1 MEIDD
6 EAQFRKAVAAFI
18 EEGLHTHRGLTKEE
32 YTAICRKAWDSCRA
46 SPEFPFKLLS
56 DPLQPIE
63 RIVRNK
69 PEEYTH
75 WRVGDLLKRTR
86 SESTREITC
95 TVIGPIKPDF
105 STGPGDDPPLEP
117 DADVPEI
124 RRYLIGVFDVLG
136 FSAMLRTQ
144 GLEAVTEQYGRLI
157 AEAVTK
163 PAMRT
168 YNIIRFSKTQSG
180 SVIGTLPVE
189 HAHFSDTILL
199 WVPLVQHYIAPFLA
213 RCADMVCEALQ
224 MGLPL
229 RGAVSAGRAVMHQ
242 SSSTFIGPP
251 IVEAA
256 KLEQAQDWLGV
267 SLGASMLAFDISH
280 EFDPTLVVP
289 YRVPLKRGKI
299 KVPSGLALDWPIRFR
314 ERYGTDPITSI
325 QQINRSPAHAIYYKN
340 AEKFAEFSA
349 GPIFRS
355 DGLRPFDFGKL
366 AQAALAARTAHAP
379 LERAQETV
387 LDDLVRTG
395 TTGTDIATFVKATIT
410 GETAPPVPQMLPR
423 GMRRALQ
430 ELSLAADGAAK
441 YYNLSEYVIGAL
453 RARYNAT
460 PLDTETEDGLTELDQ
475 LLPPAPA
482 VAQFCRDLASG
493 RELVLPLRLPH
504 HMRGFL
510 KHAIQW
516 ATSGKVPAGL
526 IGRLANECLE
536 ARVGETRLGQST
548 IDMLDAV
555 KSTGGYWPDVV
566 VFLHAVAA
574 GDDPP
579 VPASLPNLL
588 YENLTRIRYS
598 AMPAGVQ
605 QPRTLDIMGVGIGDP
620 PTGVDLLA
628 VIHALADLRDH
639 TTEIPCE
646 LLDAIKTFEAG
657 DVERRV
663 VAQHLRGLVTGT
675 RPEQDDHLPMALRL
689 FLKQV
694 DAIMNRRPIPVAPS
708 LVGLAAIRCRHG
720 GGEMG
725 DCISMSL
732 SLMARAN
739 ADSRAL
745 AEYLWRVAH
754 GRSAT
759 PVPNLTDPELGATA
773 EEVRCLADP
782 QAGGFR
788 MMMSPTRTAGH
799 DRKTVIES
807 AMQTDPPIVEGP
819 QPSTLPVQP
828 NSKQR
833 RFMRWQ

>member
-1 MEIDD
+1 MDFDD
-6 EAQFRKAVAAFI
+6 EAQFRKAVTAFI
-18 EEGLHTHRGLTKEE
+18 EEGLHTRRGVTEEE
-32 YTAICRKAWDSCRA
+32 YTAICRKAWDSCQA

-63 RIVRNK
+63 RLVRNK

-75 WRVGDLLKRTR
+75 WRAGDLLKRTR

-95 TVIGPIKPDF
+95 TVVGPIKPDF

-136 FSAMLRTQ
+136 FSAMLGAQ

-168 YNIIRFSKTQSG
+168 YNIVRFSKTESG
-180 SVIGTLPVE
+180 SIIGTLPIQ
-189 HAHFSDTILL
+189 HAHFSDTVLL

-213 RCADMVCEALQ
+213 RCADMVCEALH
-224 MGLPL
+224 MGLAL
-229 RGAVSAGRAVMHQ
+229 RGAVSAGRTVMHQ
-242 SSSTFIGPP
+242 SSSTFIGLP

-267 SLGASMLAFDISH
+267 SLGASMLASDISH
-280 EFDPTLVVP
+280 EFDPTLIVP

-299 KVPSGLALDWPIRFR
+299 KVPSGLALDWPRRFR

-325 QQINRSPAHAIYYKN
+325 QEINRSPAHGIYYKN
-340 AEKFAEFSA
+340 AEKFAAFSA

-355 DGLRPFDFGKL
+355 DGLRPFHFHEL

-379 LERAQETV
+379 LERDQEIV

-395 TTGTDIATFVKATIT
+395 TTGTDIATFIKATAM
-410 GETAPPVPQMLPR
+410 GEAVPPVPQTLPR
-423 GMRRALQ
+423 GMRRALR
-430 ELSLAADGAAK
+430 EVSLVADGAAK
-441 YYNLSEYVIGAL
+441 YYNLSEYVIGAI

-460 PLDTETEDGLTELDQ
+460 TLNSDIEDGLTELQQ

-493 RELVLPLRLPH
+493 RELVLPRRLPR
-504 HMRGFL
+504 HMRGLL
-510 KHAIQW
+510 KEAIDW
-516 ATSGKVPAGL
+516 VISREVPAGL
-526 IGRLANECLE
+526 LGRLANECLE
-536 ARVGETRLGQST
+536 ARIGEAQLGQST
-548 IDMLDAV
+548 IELLDVV
-555 KSTGGYWPDVV
+555 KSTGSYWPDVV
-566 VFLHAVAA
+566 AFLHAIAA
-574 GDDPP
+574 GEDPP

-588 YENLTRIRYS
+588 YEDFARIRYS
-598 AMPAGVQ
+598 ATPAGVQ
-605 QPRTLDIMGVGIGDP
+605 QPRTLDIMAIGIGDP

-628 VIHALADLRDH
+628 VIHALADLRGH
-639 TTEIPCE
+639 TTEIPSE
-646 LLDAIKTFEAG
+646 LSDAIETFEAG
-657 DVERRV
+657 DAERRV
-663 VAQHLRGLVTGT
+663 VAERLRALVTGAQ
-675 RPEQDDHLPMALRL
+675 PEQEGYLPMALSL
-689 FLKQV
+689 FLKQM
-694 DAIMNRRPIPVAPS
+694 DAIVYKRPIPIAPP
-708 LVGLAAIRCRHG
+708 LVGWAAIRSRHG

-732 SLMARAN
+732 PLMARAK
-739 ADSRAL
+739 AETRAL

-759 PVPNLTDPELGATA
+759 PVPNLTDPELRATA

-782 QAGGFR
+782 HVGGIR
-788 MMMSPTRTAGH
+788 MMMSPARAPQTDRANVEGARPSIVQP
-799 DRKTVIES
+799 DRKQQE
-807 AMQTDPPIVEGP
+807 
-819 QPSTLPVQP
+819 
-828 NSKQR
+828 
-833 RFMRWQ
+833 FMRWK